1 MVIAHNMT
9 AANANRMLGL
19 TSSCIAKSSEKL
31 ASGYRINR
39 AADDA
44 AGLAISEKMRAQIRG
59 LNRASKNAMD
69 GISLIQTAEGALN
82 EVHAMLHRMNELAT
96 QGANDT
102 NTDIDRRQ
110 IQKEIDQLK
119 SEIDDVSNKTN
130 FNTKQVL
137 AGINKYKDDGTV
149 DHDAIGEPG
158 KLSYHN
164 AKQNLDGYIDGISYD
179 EVTGTVDVDLNAW
192 GSDVDLSGTW
202 GMFAPYM
209 IPDYDQAKGDNTKY
223 NYMGIDYY
231 PVKGGPV
238 ETVQYIPYSF
248 GIDGTNNY
256 YSPNEIV
263 NIIRQ
268 LDPDEASKYSN
279 TLDDVFNK
287 IVDGHPDDIKSVNTL
302 VKNGKNTL
310 EIKAWS
316 DVNEPNKYML
326 QVGAQSGQGIEI
338 SIDHMNARRLGI
350 TGCRVTDFEKAGKA
364 MQSIQDAIDI
374 VSSVRSDLGAQQNR
388 LEHTIAN
395 LDNTAENISA
405 SESRIR
411 DTDMAM
417 GMVEFTKSKLLEQVG
432 QAILAQANTS
442 TQGVLSLLA

>member
-9 AANANRMLGL
+9 ASNANRMLGL

-59 LNRASKNAMD
+59 LNRASKNALD

-102 NTDIDRRQ
+102 NTDVDRRQ

-158 KLSYHN
+158 KLTYHN
-164 AKQNLDGYIDGISYD
+164 AKAGLDNYVKGAAFN
-179 EVTGTVDVDLNAW
+179 EAEGTVDVVMNTMPNLNAAMY
-192 GSDVDLSGTW
+192 
-202 GMFAPYM
+202 GMDDTNGKAS
-209 IPDYDQAKGDNTKY
+209 NTA
-223 NYMGIDYY
+223 IDYKGLTYY
-231 PVKGGPV
+231 PNGGP
-238 ETVQYIPYSF
+238 ETDIQYAVLTS
-248 GIDGTNNY
+248 IDGTNNHY
-256 YSPNEIV
+256 TY
-263 NIIRQ
+263 
-268 LDPDEASKYSN
+268 DEFITHLKNNGMVDFANGFSKDIDGVIDK
-279 TLDDVFNK
+279 L
-287 IVDGHPDDIKSVNTL
+287 VDGNPENIKSYSIVT
-302 VKNGKNTL
+302 KNGRNTL
-310 EIKAWS
+310 ELRAWS
-316 DVNEPNKYML
+316 DVNDPLKLML
-326 QVGAQSGQGIEI
+326 QVGSLGGQGVELSIE
-338 SIDHMNARRLGI
+338 HMNARRLGI
-350 TGCRVTDFEKAGKA
+350 TGCRVSDFEKSGKA

-395 LDNTAENISA
+395 LDNTAENISS